1 MSLGSF
7 LMVLGSILAFGFMCF
22 IGGIEFKAGN
32 KGNAMYMAVIG
43 IILLNTAFDIIRPR
57 CCRGRR
63 QAYSQGVA
71 SELLDFF
78 DNALFQSL

>member
-22 IGGIEFKAGN
+22 IGGTDGP
-32 KGNAMYMAVIG
+32 GVVV
-43 IILLNTAFDIIRPR
+43 DD
-57 CCRGRR
+57 GRR
-63 QAYSQGVA
+63 IRRVSPGAAA